1 MAEDNCMD
9 DTAIIVLAAG
19 VGSRMKSHRA
29 KVLHE
34 IAGVPMIRYVVESAL
49 AVSEQVIVVVGYQ
62 AEAVQAAL
70 ISFPMLRFAIQH
82 EQLGTGHAVNCA
94 MSAVPSGM
102 QDVVV
107 LCGDTPL
114 LRPGTVRDLID
125 RHRSRQGLL
134 SFIATTLENPSGYG
148 RIVLDETGH
157 PVRIV
162 EEADATEREKK
173 IGLINTGAY
182 CVNSGFLRRA
192 LQGLKD
198 DNAQGE
204 FYLTDVVEQAYAD
217 GKPAVLFEID
227 DAMQVMGVNT
237 REELAEASRFLVGS
251 NKKGA

>member
-1 MAEDNCMD
+1 MDNI
-9 DTAIIVLAAG
+9 AVIILAAG
-19 VGSRMKSHRA
+19 EGTRMKSHRA

-34 IAGVPMIRYVVESAL
+34 IADVPMICYVVESAL
-49 AVSEQVIVVVGYQ
+49 AVSEQVIVVIGYQ

-70 ISFPMLRFAIQH
+70 VSFPMLQFAVQQ

-94 MSAVPSGM
+94 MSAVPAGIE
-102 QDVVV
+102 DIVV

-114 LRPGTVRDLID
+114 LRPDTVQDLID
-125 RHRSRQGLL
+125 RHRSRESLL
-134 SFIATTLENPSGYG
+134 SFIATTLESPSGYG

-162 EEADATEREKK
+162 EEADAAETEKK

-182 CVNSGFLRRA
+182 CVNIGFLKMA
-192 LQGLKD
+192 LHGLKD

-204 FYLTDVVEQAYAD
+204 FYLTDVVEQAYTD
-217 GKPAVLFEID
+217 GKPAVLYEVD

-237 REELAEASRFLVGS
+237 RGELAEASRFLVGS